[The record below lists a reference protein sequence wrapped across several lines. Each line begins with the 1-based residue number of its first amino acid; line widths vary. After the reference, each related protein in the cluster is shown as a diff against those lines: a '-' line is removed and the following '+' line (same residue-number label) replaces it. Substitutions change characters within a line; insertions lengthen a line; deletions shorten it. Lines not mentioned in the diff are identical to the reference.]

1 MNMAA
6 FSSLPGELTVIIRQ
20 FIPCEDL
27 RTHLALHTVAR
38 GARIVLYD
46 ETVWRDLCHANGFG
60 GMFSKDIMDS
70 WRKSITVLTLYQEL
84 MGESHCR
91 RYGPLKWSLAFNSTS
106 IHPSPSPSSL
116 ELHPAFSS
124 LSFDRRALAASQGLS
139 AAYLHAQPWDMDDQ
153 KNRTIADQIE
163 DVTPTQLE
171 RHISAYALATVP
183 AVSELN
189 ILFDHWGA
197 SLDANTAKETCSF
210 TSELAR
216 VQRDDGV
223 RVIDVVE
230 GMLKWLMTSLTDA
243 QINKLIELDRMLD
256 PELYAML
263 EFSTDPDTLSAYWK
277 RKYQRRGDVFKAHFA
292 GLRVVEGEA
301 NTVRAVWCPE
311 IRFDV
316 LGYNGVVNAKEI
328 GDTPAAGSWLTT
340 QINRITTLA

>member
-1 MNMAA
+1 MAT
-6 FSSLPGELTVIIRQ
+6 FVSLPGELTAIIRQ
-20 FIPCEDL
+20 HIPCHDL
-27 RTHLALHTVAR
+27 RTHLALHAVAR
-38 GARIVLYD
+38 GARLALYD
-46 ETVWRDLCHANGFG
+46 ETVWRCSRG
-60 GMFSKDIMDS
+60 
-70 WRKSITVLTLYQEL
+70 WRKSILVLTRYQEL
-84 MGESHCR
+84 MGESHYR
-91 RYGPLKWSLAFNSTS
+91 RYGPLQWSTILKSS
-106 IHPSPSPSSL
+106 GMHLPSSCPSL

-153 KNRTIADQIE
+153 KSRTIADQIE
-163 DVTPTQLE
+163 DVIPTQLD

-197 SLDANTAKETCSF
+197 SLDTNTTKEACSF

-230 GMLKWLMTSLTDA
+230 GILKWLMTPLTDV
-243 QINKLIELDRMLD
+243 QVDKLIELDRLLD

-263 EFSTDPDTLSAYWK
+263 EFSTDPDTLTAYWR

-292 GLRVVEGEA
+292 GLRAVEGEE

-328 GDTPAAGSWLTT
+328 GDTPAAGSWLTA
-340 QINRITTLA
+340 QINRIATLA

>member
-1 MNMAA
+1 MAA
-6 FSSLPGELTVIIRQ
+6 FTSLPGELTVIIRQ
-20 FIPCEDL
+20 CIPCDDL
-27 RTHLALHTVAR
+27 STHLALHVVAR
-38 GARIVLYD
+38 GARLTLYD
-46 ETVWRDLCHANGFG
+46 EAVWRDLCYANGFG
-60 GMFSKDIMDS
+60 GIFSRDVIEG
-70 WRKSITVLTLYQEL
+70 WRKSALVLSRYQEL
-84 MGESHCR
+84 MGESHYR
-91 RYGPLKWSLAFNSTS
+91 RYGPLQWSRSLPLAS
-106 IHPSPSPSSL
+106 IHPPSSHPSL

-139 AAYLHAQPWDMDDQ
+139 AAYLHAQPWDLDDQ
-153 KNRTIADQIE
+153 KSRTIADQIA

-171 RHISAYALATVP
+171 RHIGAYALATVP

-189 ILFDHWGA
+189 VLFDHWGA
-197 SLDANTAKETCSF
+197 SLDANTAKDACSF

-223 RVIDVVE
+223 RVIDVV
-230 GMLKWLMTSLTDA
+230 GGILKWLMTPLTDT
-243 QINKLIELDRMLD
+243 QVDKLVELDRMLD

-292 GLRVVEGEA
+292 GLRPVEGEP

-311 IRFDV
+311 IRFEV

-328 GDTPAAGSWLTT
+328 GDTPAAGSWLAA
-340 QINRITTLA
+340 QINRIATLA

>member
-1 MNMAA
+1 MAA
-6 FSSLPGELTVIIRQ
+6 FASIPGELTVIIRQ
-20 FIPCEDL
+20 CIPCDDL
-27 RTHLALHTVAR
+27 RTHLALHVVTR
-38 GARIVLYD
+38 GARLVLYD
-46 ETVWRDLCHANGFG
+46 EAVWRDLCHANGFG
-60 GMFSKDIMDS
+60 GMFSKDVAES
-70 WRKSITVLTLYQEL
+70 WRKSIMVLARYQEF

-91 RYGPLKWSLAFNSTS
+91 RYGPLQWSMSLDSASKRS
-106 IHPSPSPSSL
+106 SSLHPAL

-139 AAYLHAQPWDMDDQ
+139 AAYLHAQPWGMDDQ
-153 KNRTIADQIE
+153 KSRTIADQIE

-197 SLDANTAKETCSF
+197 SLDPNTAKEACSF

-216 VQRDDGV
+216 IQRDDGV

-230 GMLKWLMTSLTDA
+230 GILKWLMKSLTDA
-243 QINKLIELDRMLD
+243 QVDKLIELDRMLD

-292 GLRVVEGEA
+292 GLRAVEGEA

-328 GDTPAAGSWLTT
+328 GDTPAAGSWLTA
-340 QINRITTLA
+340 QINRIATLA